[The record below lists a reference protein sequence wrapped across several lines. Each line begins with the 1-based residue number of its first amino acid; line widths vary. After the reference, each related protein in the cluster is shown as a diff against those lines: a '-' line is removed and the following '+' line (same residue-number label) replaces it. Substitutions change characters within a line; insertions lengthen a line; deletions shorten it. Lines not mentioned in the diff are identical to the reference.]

1 MWLPPDGGYHRRDHG
16 NNAQEDTHEDTI
28 KAALPYAHY
37 EDDAE
42 NICNQIDAAQKH
54 ISQNMF
60 ANANDKQQVEVYL
73 QEMYKRIALCRVD
86 IRKLL
91 YNE

>member
-1 MWLPPDGGYHRRDHG
+1 
-16 NNAQEDTHEDTI
+16 
-28 KAALPYAHY
+28 
-37 EDDAE
+37 
-42 NICNQIDAAQKH
+42 
-54 ISQNMF
+54 MF